1 MNIKIHLLY
10 FKSQVDIILPMI
22 RMLVGNRI
30 KELRINNLNMTQ
42 NELADKLKWDRTF
55 LSRVESGKQNIT
67 IDSLEHVCNVL
78 NISLKDFFQYMDNEH
93 ITEDYYL

>member
-1 MNIKIHLLY
+1 MIKI
-10 FKSQVDIILPMI
+10 
-22 RMLVGNRI
+22 LVGNRI

-67 IDSLEHVCNVL
+67 IDSLEHVCKTL